1 MKHASPLALASGIAV
16 LVFGSVHT
24 SSAQTI
30 DRVKPGDASLECA
43 AIARESKSLDGLIA
57 AGDAGTNAVGRSAA
71 GAAAGVGG
79 QIAGSML
86 GGLFGPLGSVIGGA
100 GSNAAARTATEQAMA
115 PDAAARQRAGEAASR
130 KDFLAQVAAARGC
143 NANDPSVAGKALTA
157 EEFEK
162 LAAAAPGGKLAKLT
176 PLSVASVTPV
186 LSEPVI
192 PYPAGDL
199 LSGKLDLKGKRF
211 YLAEFRVLFDV
222 GGKVTANTRAG
233 YLPGRDY
240 GATNV
245 RVNYSVPNADIAA
258 FQAITDK
265 AFEDFKARLAAA
277 GVKLEDAEAFV
288 RDNGAVYE
296 ATEQGSRPGTP
307 VFFEKNFGHSER
319 KYLVMAPTGTKLLS
333 RGFIGIGAGNI
344 GKRVDF
350 SHKKLEGLSVSMAV
364 NMAALESSG
373 SGSAILRRGSTAE
386 AKESMSVSGAPDAL
400 VLQGHAAGG
409 GVTMAKA
416 LAIDG
421 SFATFRETGG
431 YDTNKDVVGRT
442 MGILSNMGG
451 LGANQTKR
459 VDLEV
464 DLDGPATGRMAL
476 KGLATINQAV
486 ADQIKAAM

>member
-1 MKHASPLALASGIAV
+1 MSNASSLALASGLAV
-16 LVFGSVHT
+16 LVFSSIGI

-30 DRVKPGDASLECA
+30 DRVKPGDASLDCP
-43 AIARESKSLDGLIA
+43 AIAQEGKSLDGVIA
-57 AGDAGTNAVGRSAA
+57 AGDANTNAVGRSAA

-100 GSNAAARTATEQAMA
+100 GSNAAARTATEQSMA
-115 PDAAARQRAGEAASR
+115 PNAATRQRAGEAASR
-130 KDFLAQVAAARGC
+130 KDFLTQVAAAKGC

-162 LAAAAPGGKLAKLT
+162 LAAAAPTGKLAKLT
-176 PLSVASVTPV
+176 PLTLESLTSV
-186 LSEPVI
+186 LGEPVT

-233 YLPGRDY
+233 YMPGRDY

-245 RVNYSVPNADIAA
+245 RVNYSVPNVDIAA

-265 AFEDFKARLAAA
+265 AFEDFKARLTAA
-277 GVKLEDAEAFV
+277 GVKLEDTDTFV
-288 RDNGAVYE
+288 RENGAVYE
-296 ATEQGSRPGTP
+296 ATEQASRPGAP

-319 KYLVMAPTGTKLLS
+319 KYLVMAPTGTKILS

-344 GKRVDF
+344 SKRVDF

-373 SGSAILRRGSTAE
+373 SGSAILRRSSTAE
-386 AKESMSVSGAPDAL
+386 AKESMSVGGAPDSL
-400 VLQGHAAGG
+400 VLQGHAVGG

-416 LAIDG
+416 LAVDG
-421 SFATFRETGG
+421 SFATFRE
-431 YDTNKDVVGRT
+431 
-442 MGILSNMGG
+442 
-451 LGANQTKR
+451 A
-459 VDLEV
+459 
-464 DLDGPATGRMAL
+464 
-476 KGLATINQAV
+476 
-486 ADQIKAAM
+486 